1 MRLLVT
7 GSREARHHAPIWVAL
22 DIEYTAWRGGAQPGE
37 EFIVTHG
44 AARGADTLASEW
56 CRNAVAADS
65 RIVED
70 AHPAD
75 WSGGRIAGHIRNVE
89 MVRLGPEVVLAFFQA
104 GASNVGTRHCVTEAH
119 RWLDHRGVRIVEVWL
134 DA

>member
-7 GSREARHHAPIWVAL
+7 GSREARDRAPIWDAL
-22 DIEYTAWRGGAQPGE
+22 DAEYTLWWRTAQPGE

-44 AARGADTLASEW
+44 AARGADTFASEW
-56 CRNAVAADS
+56 CHARSNLVS
-65 RIVED
+65 RITED

-89 MVRLGPEVVLAFFQA
+89 MVQLGPEVVLAFFQV
-104 GASNVGTRHCVTEAH
+104 GAPNVGTRHCVTEAH